1 MIFRS
6 AARPPRSGSFPLR
19 RTPRPGD
26 IPPQIEKP
34 CARSRLHKILQPTPA
49 KCQPLYSAPLARPPA
64 TIRPPLR
71 APPSYALTRDLCPC
85 AVHAPSCSATRPPPA
100 DFPSLPTLWLL
111 RACSAAPAG
120 IPVHARGTSVV
131 PRVIKNNSQIL
142 RRNRSLRDGDE
153 SPPRLPRQR
162 GRAGRWGT
170 SPICDTGES
179 GKKPRKLLSKI
190 RIFIKPL

>member
-19 RTPRPGD
+19 RAPRPGD

-49 KCQPLYSAPLARPPA
+49 KCQPLYSAPHAPPSRHDPPA
-64 TIRPPLR
+64 PERV
-71 APPSYALTRDLCPC
+71 PSYALTRDLCPC
-85 AVHAPSCSATRPPPA
+85 ALMFR
-100 DFPSLPTLWLL
+100 D
-111 RACSAAPAG
+111 APASCG
-120 IPVHARGTSVV
+120 LPVTAYALVFARLLGALACVPVHARATRAV
-131 PRVIKNNSQIL
+131 PRVIKTNSQIL
-142 RRNRSLRDGDE
+142 RQNRSSRDGVRRPPGLP
-153 SPPRLPRQR
+153 PPR
-162 GRAGRWGT
+162 GCSGRWGT
-170 SPICDTGES
+170 SLIRDTGES

>member
-19 RTPRPGD
+19 RAPRPGD

-71 APPSYALTRDLCPC
+71 APPLTRDLCPC
-85 AVHAPSCSATRPPPA
+85 ALMFRDSPVLADSRHCLRFGFCALTR
-100 DFPSLPTLWLL
+100 
-111 RACSAAPAG
+111 CPAG

-131 PRVIKNNSQIL
+131 PRVIKNDSQIL
-142 RRNRSLRDGDE
+142 RQNRSSRDGVRRPPGLP
-153 SPPRLPRQR
+153 PPRGCL
-162 GRAGRWGT
+162 GRWGE
-170 SPICDTGES
+170 SLIRDTGES